1 MTEFKR
7 ARTEEQIV
15 SRQQEII
22 DACERIYTESG
33 YDAVN
38 FKSISEMTSVSRPSI
53 YNYYNTKEEIFLDLV
68 RSYFAS
74 WNEELADSFGREP
87 VMSKEVF
94 CRTITDMLGRRM
106 VMLEMFSRH
115 LSMLEI
121 NSSLE
126 RIVELKTVVGETIE
140 LIQGQ
145 YERSFGRS
153 PEEGDLFTRLFLG
166 FMHGLYPMSHP
177 TEKQR
182 EAMRICRRDLE
193 TDFDLLCYTGLMRL
207 I

>member
-7 ARTEEQIV
+7 ARTKEQIV
-15 SRQQEII
+15 SRQQKII
-22 DACERIYTESG
+22 DACDRIYTESG

-38 FKSISEMTSVSRPSI
+38 FKSISEMTSISRPSI
-53 YNYYNTKEEIFLDLV
+53 YNYYNTKEEVSLDLV

-74 WNEELADSFGREP
+74 WNEELANSFGREP
-87 VMSKEVF
+87 VMSREVF
-94 CRTITDMLGRRM
+94 CRTITDMIGRRM
-106 VMLEMFSRH
+106 V
-115 LSMLEI
+115 MLEI

-126 RIVELKTVVGETIE
+126 RIVDLKMVIGETIE

-145 YERSFGRS
+145 YERSFSRS
-153 PEEGDLFTRLFLG
+153 PEEGDLFTRLFLA

-207 I
+207 V